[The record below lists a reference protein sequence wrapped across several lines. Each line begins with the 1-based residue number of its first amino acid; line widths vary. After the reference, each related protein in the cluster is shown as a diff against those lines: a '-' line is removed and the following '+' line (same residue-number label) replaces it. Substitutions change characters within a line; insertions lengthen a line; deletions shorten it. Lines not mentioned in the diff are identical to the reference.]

1 MAEQTANR
9 PFAFWALYAGLGLLV
24 LFVQLL
30 PLETAPRRWAA
41 PDYMMCLA
49 YAWVLRR
56 PDAVP
61 PLLVALVVLL
71 ADFLMQRPPGLWAA
85 FVVIGLEVLRG
96 RAIFMRGGT
105 FMLEWF
111 TVIIVVGLL
120 VVAHRLALML
130 FLLEP
135 APLGLDASLFLST
148 AFAYP
153 VAVAASHFVFGVRKA
168 APGEYDPVEAR

>member
-9 PFAFWALYAGLGLLV
+9 PFSYWALYAGLGILV
-24 LFVQLL
+24 VFIQLL
-30 PLETAPRRWAA
+30 PLETTPRRWAA

-61 PLLVALVVLL
+61 ALLVATLILL
-71 ADFLMQRPPGLWAA
+71 GDFLFQRPPGLWAA
-85 FVVIGLEVLRG
+85 FVLIGLEVLRS

-105 FMLEWF
+105 FLLEWF
-111 TVIIVVGLL
+111 TVIVVMGL
-120 VVAHRLALML
+120 VVMAHRLALL
-130 FLLEP
+130 IFLIEP
-135 APLGLDASLFLST
+135 APASLDASLFLST

-153 VAVAASHFVFGVRKA
+153 LIVAASHFLFGVRKA

>member
-9 PFAFWALYAGLGLLV
+9 PFAFWALYAGLGVLV
-24 LFVQLL
+24 IFLQLL
-30 PLETAPRRWAA
+30 PLETEPRRWAA

-61 PLLVALVVLL
+61 PLLVAAVILL
-71 ADFLMQRPPGLWAA
+71 ADFLLQRPPGLWAA
-85 FVVIGLEVLRG
+85 CVIIGLEVLRS

-105 FMLEWF
+105 FLLEWF
-111 TVIIVVGLL
+111 TVIVVTGL
-120 VVAHRLALML
+120 VVIAHRLILML
-130 FLLEP
+130 FLVEP
-135 APLGLDASLFLST
+135 APLALDASLFLST

-153 VAVAASHFVFGVRKA
+153 VMVAASHFLFGVRKA